1 MLIKRKRIYYLTIVI
16 GVIILGLLSREL
28 SSCLPKW
35 IGSILWGTMVFFIM
49 GFIFRDKTTR
59 NIGLI
64 ASIFSIG
71 VEVAKLYH
79 TPEIDGFRYTT
90 IGGLLLGHVF
100 SWNNI
105 LLYITGIALGAI
117 CENLW
122 SRIRISRI
130 MLMISIIVVLSFV
143 IVSSKF
149 LGFIDT
155 PSDWTRL

>member
-1 MLIKRKRIYYLTIVI
+1 MLIIRKRLCYLMIVI
-16 GVIILGLLSREL
+16 GVIIVGLFSREF
-28 SSCLPKW
+28 SSWLPKW

-59 NIGLI
+59 YTGII
-64 ASIFSIG
+64 AMVFSIG

-79 TPEIDGFRYTT
+79 TPWIDAFRYTK

-105 LLYITGIALGAI
+105 FLYSSGILLGMM

-122 SRIRISRI
+122 SRVR
-130 MLMISIIVVLSFV
+130 VG
-143 IVSSKF
+143 K
-149 LGFIDT
+149 
-155 PSDWTRL
+155 